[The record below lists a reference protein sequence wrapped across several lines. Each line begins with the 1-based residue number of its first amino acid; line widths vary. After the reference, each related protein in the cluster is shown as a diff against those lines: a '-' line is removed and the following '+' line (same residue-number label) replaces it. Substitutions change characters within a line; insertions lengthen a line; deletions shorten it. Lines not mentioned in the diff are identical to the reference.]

1 MKTNRYTQPAAFA
14 QTLGTQS
21 LRFLFLLCW
30 FAWTPKDVTGQCS
43 NSGAGNTNGNVPF
56 GSSIN
61 WANPNRASGSDNLY
75 ARTTMTAGEV
85 SKYLLSRDYGFSIPL
100 TATILGVVA
109 EVEKSADVAG
119 TITDASVRLWDGTVP
134 MGNDHAI
141 LSGWI
146 TVDEVTTYGG
156 PTDLWGLTLTPAD
169 VNSADF
175 GFLISATCVATPA
188 TAFIDNIFI
197 TIYYS
202 DPVGCI
208 LSQTAFVAYGQQR
221 NGNVSLYWNLVLP
234 DTRELFVERSIDGI
248 TYTGIG
254 KLSPPNAG
262 TFTDNAVPFG
272 NMKYRVGAVL
282 GTGETVYSNTVMVL
296 VNTKEE
302 LTLWPNPS
310 SGTTRLHT
318 PDMISGNVQVFN
330 LQGALIFETAD
341 YLSYT
346 DVEFDASPWPKG
358 TYIVKVPTESDV
370 YMKKLVVQ

>member
-1 MKTNRYTQPAAFA
+1 MRTNNDTRPAAFA
-14 QTLGTQS
+14 TRFGTQS
-21 LRFLFLLCW
+21 LRFLFLLFW
-30 FAWTPKDVTGQCS
+30 FAWTPKEVVAQCS
-43 NSGAGNTNGNVPF
+43 ESGAGNTNGNVPF

-61 WANPNRASGSDNLY
+61 WANPNRATGSDNLY

-85 SKYLLSRDYGFSIPL
+85 SKYLLSRDFGFTIPL

-119 TITDASVRLWDGTVP
+119 TITDASVRLWDGTSPV
-134 MGNDHAI
+134 GTDHAI

-146 TVDEVTTYGG
+146 TVDEVTTYGA
-156 PTDLWGLTLTPAD
+156 PSDLWGLPLTPTD
-169 VNSADF
+169 VNSVDF

-188 TAFIDNIFI
+188 TAFVDNIVV
-197 TIYYS
+197 TVYYS

-221 NGNVSLYWNLVLP
+221 NGDVSLYWNMVLP
-234 DTRELFVERSIDGI
+234 DVNEIFVERSMDGLN
-248 TYTGIG
+248 YSGIG
-254 KLSPPNAG
+254 KLSTVSAT
-262 TFTDNAVPFG
+262 TFTDYAVPSG
-272 NMKYRVGAVL
+272 NLKYRVGALL

-296 VNTKEE
+296 VSEKQE

-310 SGTTRLHT
+310 AGLTRLHA
-318 PDMISGNVQVFN
+318 PDLISGAVQVFD
-330 LQGALIFETAD
+330 LQGALIFETHD

-358 TYIVKVPTESDV
+358 TYIVRVPTEGGA
-370 YMKKLVVQ
+370 YIKKLVVQ